1 MKLIRMHRTIL
12 ARYDWYW
19 DKQDDTLPHAKPVA
33 SSSDKVRIE
42 AWYEWRYRHLGLK
55 AKG

>member
-12 ARYDWYW
+12 ARYEWYW
-19 DKQDDTLPHAKPVA
+19 DKQDDTLPRAKPVA